1 MSDVVQSI
9 KAKAPYRG
17 SLRDV
22 RRLSL
27 LAPLAVLIALP
38 AITGGYLLYSLALC
52 FANALAV
59 LSVSA
64 LVRYG
69 GEVSIGH
76 SFFVAVGAYTVAI
89 FEHQFGLSLL
99 VGLPVAT
106 ALGAVA
112 GFVFAFPSRR
122 LSGIYLA
129 VATMALALALPEL
142 LISF

>member
-1 MSDVVQSI
+1 MVYWKGRLAVVSELAQASKGSI
-9 KAKAPYRG
+9 KAPISDRG
-17 SLRDV
+17 SLADV
-22 RRLSL
+22 MRLSL
-27 LAPLAVLIALP
+27 LASLALLILLPLIA
-38 AITGGYLLYSLALC
+38 GGFLVYSLSLC

-89 FEHQFGLSLL
+89 TEHQFGFSLL
-99 VGLPVAT
+99 VSLPLAM
-106 ALGAVA
+106 ALGAAA

-129 VATMALALALPEL
+129 
-142 LISF
+142 